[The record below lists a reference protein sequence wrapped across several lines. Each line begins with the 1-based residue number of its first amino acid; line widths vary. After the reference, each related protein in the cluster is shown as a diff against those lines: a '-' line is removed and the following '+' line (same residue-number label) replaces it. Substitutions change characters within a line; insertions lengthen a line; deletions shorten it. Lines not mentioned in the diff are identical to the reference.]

1 VSGVLMRGSTLFLVS
16 LVGGVACGGESTRP
30 SGDGASNGGS
40 SAGSNQGGQATGGSS
55 AGGASGA
62 GQTGGAMPTGGSPNP
77 PRDGICTTVA
87 DCAIS
92 TDCCNC
98 FAAGPG
104 EATASCRR
112 ACTPETTACALE
124 GVTASDVMCVAGRCV
139 LDRFCD
145 LERVTCERARPACPA
160 GTVPSRIG
168 DCYGPCTGVSE
179 CSTVTSCDD
188 CESAGLAC
196 VESTSP
202 VGPLFTCAS
211 TPPECEAN
219 PTCACMGVCQDAFVC
234 IEPDSTHLFCD
245 CPHC

>member
-1 VSGVLMRGSTLFLVS
+1 MRGVVPIVVFLVAAI
-16 LVGGVACGGESTRP
+16 ACGGESTRTA
-30 SGDGASNGGS
+30 GNGAPNGGS
-40 SAGSNQGGQATGGSS
+40 SAGSVQGGQATGGSS
-55 AGGASGA
+55 TGGASGV
-62 GQTGGAMPTGGSPNP
+62 GQTGAAMPSGGSQNP
-77 PRDGICTTVA
+77 GNDGICATVT
-87 DCAIS
+87 DCALS

-104 EATASCRR
+104 EATATCRR

-124 GVTASDVMCVAGRCV
+124 GVTTSNLACAAGRCV

-145 LERVTCERARPACPA
+145 LDLVTCERTRPVCPA

-168 DCYGPCTGVSE
+168 NCYGPCTGVSE
-179 CSTVTSCDD
+179 CSTVTSCGD
-188 CESAGLAC
+188 CDSVGLAC

-211 TPPECEAN
+211 TPTRCEAN
-219 PTCACMGVCQDAFVC
+219 PTCACMGVCRGDFSCV
-234 IEPDSTHLFCD
+234 EPDSTHLFCD